1 MPSSRRILPE
11 LPTEDALCAPPTAAR
26 ARAAPRGGVG
36 TLVSMLVGG
45 GEWKVLADWMFYV
58 FLVTGSAVEGGR
70 GSRALMSRRK
80 LAPLYAKYAR
90 KREARSLSAGEGRA
104 TIRWQREGAC
114 GREQPRGAAQ
124 GLRFE

>member
-1 MPSSRRILPE
+1 M
-11 LPTEDALCAPPTAAR
+11 AGAP
-26 ARAAPRGGVG
+26 
-36 TLVSMLVGG
+36 
-45 GEWKVLADWMFYV
+45 WK
-58 FLVTGSAVEGGR
+58 EGGR
-70 GSRALMSRRK
+70 ERGERGRK
-80 LAPLYAKYAR
+80 RVVWPKGVGENLVACRCAKYAR